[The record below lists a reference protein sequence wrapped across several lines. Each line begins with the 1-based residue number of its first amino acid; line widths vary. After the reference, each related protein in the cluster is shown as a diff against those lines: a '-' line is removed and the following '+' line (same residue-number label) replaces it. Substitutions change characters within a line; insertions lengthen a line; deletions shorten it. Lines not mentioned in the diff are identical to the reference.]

1 MSVFLG
7 CDYLPCG
14 VPGFGKENTLK
25 IIKENERLLEIIL
38 KGEHVELTE
47 LEKDMK
53 LTRKFIE

>member
-1 MSVFLG
+1 MSVLLG

-38 KGEHVELTE
+38 KGKHIELG
-47 LEKDMK
+47 KDMK